1 MSQGSIPSGSSPAA
15 PASAPPTADG
25 IDNDVRPALI
35 PALVPALARLPGHL
49 LWRAAARVDQ
59 TLTEALPTGSD
70 IHTYAALV
78 ALADEVT
85 LSQQELADRT
95 GVSRTTMVRVAGALT
110 AAGLVERV
118 RNPHDRRSYALTRTA
133 SGAEVASEWEQHAGT
148 LEDRLVGDLDRT
160 EVIELHDLMEQLAA
174 ADLHEH
180 TPPRLRASIGFL
192 VTQVHAR
199 KHRDFSTFLEPLGI
213 APRDFGTL
221 TGLRA
226 TGPVSQSELAR
237 MLGVSSPTV
246 VQIVDDLEH
255 NGLVERRRDEADR
268 RTQLVHL
275 TPSGR
280 RRLQQA
286 TQLAARRDPGLL
298 GGLDDAATERLIDLL
313 GRFVTAA

>member
-1 MSQGSIPSGSSPAA
+1 MSHGSIPDDSPARASSTA
-15 PASAPPTADG
+15 PGTDNHSA
-25 IDNDVRPALI
+25 PALI
-35 PALVPALARLPGHL
+35 PALIPALARLPGHL

-59 TLTEALPTGSD
+59 ALAQALPAGSD

-133 SGAEVASEWEQHAGT
+133 AGAEVATEWEQHAGA
-148 LEDRLVGDLDRT
+148 LEDRLVGDLDPD
-160 EVIELHDLMEQLAA
+160 EVVELHDLMERIAV

-199 KHRDFSTFLEPLGI
+199 KHRETATFLEPLGI
-213 APRDFGTL
+213 APRDLGTM

-226 TGPVSQSELAR
+226 TGAVSQSELAR
-237 MLGVSSPTV
+237 MLGVSGATV
-246 VQIVDDLEH
+246 VQIVDDLERH
-255 NGLVERRRDEADR
+255 GLVERRRDESDR

-275 TPSGR
+275 TPRGR
-280 RRLQQA
+280 STLQQA
-286 TQLAARRDPGLL
+286 TRGANRRDAALFAA
-298 GGLDDAATERLIDLL
+298 LDETAVQRLIDLL